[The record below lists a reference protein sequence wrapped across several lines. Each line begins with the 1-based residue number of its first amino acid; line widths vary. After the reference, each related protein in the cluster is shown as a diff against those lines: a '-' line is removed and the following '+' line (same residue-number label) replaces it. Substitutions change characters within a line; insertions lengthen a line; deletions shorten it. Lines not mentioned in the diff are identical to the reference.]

1 MRHNVTLKYKAKAPY
16 ELNIVSLSSFTIRKS
31 ASRRVTMCSRIRVLC
46 RYMLAV
52 SQISYM
58 EEEELE
64 YETVDKDG

>member
-1 MRHNVTLKYKAKAPY
+1 
-16 ELNIVSLSSFTIRKS
+16 
-31 ASRRVTMCSRIRVLC
+31 MCSRIRVLC